1 VKKHT
6 LLVSCSLLLLMG
18 AAQAQRVGL
27 YPLETTDQ
35 NLGLAVPTAISRA
48 LETIDGAVAPAP
60 LDLFQAVKQRPAFN
74 ETLDKIFGLEVIVTG
89 KLEGASGAYTA
100 TYSVKRGSD
109 VKTITVRAANFA
121 VLIKNS
127 NAELVKAIGFKPTPA
142 DAQELAALEKNLPSA
157 EVVAATG
164 TPGQGGSAAAL
175 EGTSQNPWALATRGL
190 LLLSSGKFEEGLA
203 LTTQASKLAPQ
214 DPWVQT
220 NYVGALLATRKNDE
234 ARTAIDAG
242 LKLNPAKP
250 ELHYLQ
256 ARQLLRATTISND
269 IANKALEAANR
280 ALQYN
285 PRYLDAAVLAA
296 DIYENFGDSSSAAN
310 VLVRLVPRMPDDAG
324 LHSRILDT
332 LLENDRDDATNYM
345 NDLLRTYPD
354 VPDTVYALAVRLF
367 DTNTAKRLVATGET
381 RYAQSAP
388 LAYARGFLE
397 ERVGNY
403 MGAVTAYQ
411 QSLERNDKYARAGIA
426 LAGALSKL
434 GRFDEAEAA
443 LKSTTGGNDQKV
455 LARMYLQTGRLDRA
469 KAVLE
474 KLTADFDTNYYSG
487 VLALRDYNV
496 TEAQKALEAAVKL
509 KSDDS
514 RPKVTL
520 TELADVKRLG
530 APKLTGDALYQF
542 RLGQALLDSGNPL
555 EAQSAF
561 ERVLKSAPNDVHAA
575 LYRAIALTQTASPD
589 DAVDAFETLMKTAP
603 NNVVV
608 MAYAATA
615 YIQQSRFD
623 LAIDVAS
630 AAITKDK
637 TYARAYYVLGLANL
651 YLQNAVPA
659 REAMLKCVGADATF
673 KVLVDPI
680 LNRLK

>member
-1 VKKHT
+1 
-6 LLVSCSLLLLMG
+6 MG

-35 NLGLAVPTAISRA
+35 NLGLAVPTAISRV
-48 LETIDGAVAPAP
+48 LETIDGAVLPAP

-74 ETLDKIFGLEVIVTG
+74 ESLDKIFGLEVVVTG
-89 KLEGASGAYTA
+89 KLEGSNGAYTA

-109 VKTITVRAANFA
+109 VKTVTVRAANFA
-121 VLIKNS
+121 ALIKNS
-127 NAELVKAIGFKPTPA
+127 DAELIKAIGFKPTTT
-142 DAQELAALEKNLPSA
+142 DTQELAAIEKNLPA
-157 EVVAATG
+157 PEVVAATA
-164 TPGQGGSAAAL
+164 TPGQDGNAAVL
-175 EGTSQNPWALATRGL
+175 EGAAQSPWALATRGL
-190 LLLSSGKFEEGLA
+190 VLLSNGKFDEGLA
-203 LTTQASKLAPQ
+203 LAVQASKLAPQ

-220 NYVGALLATRKNDE
+220 NYAGALLATRKNDE
-234 ARTAIDAG
+234 AKTVIDAG

-256 ARQLLRATTISND
+256 ARQLLRATNITSD
-269 IANKALEAANR
+269 IANKALEATNR

-296 DIYENFGDSSSAAN
+296 DIYENFGDSSNAAN
-310 VLVRLVPRMPDDAG
+310 VLVRLVPRMPDDAA
-324 LHSRILDT
+324 LHNRILDT

-345 NDLLRTYPD
+345 NDLLSTYPD
-354 VPDTVYALAVRLF
+354 VPDSVYGLAVRLF
-367 DTNTAKRLVATGET
+367 DTSTAKRLVASGET

-388 LAYARGFLE
+388 LAFARGSLE
-397 ERVGNY
+397 ERIGNY
-403 MGAVTAYQ
+403 EAGVSAYK
-411 QSLERNDKYARAGIA
+411 QSLERNAKYARAGIA
-426 LAGALSKL
+426 LAAALSKL

-443 LKSTTGGNDQKV
+443 LKNTTGGNDQKV
-455 LARMYLQTGRLDRA
+455 LARMYLQTGRLERA
-469 KAVLE
+469 KTVLE
-474 KLTADFDTNYYSG
+474 KIAPDFDTNYYSG

-496 TEAQKALEAAVKL
+496 IEAQKALEAAIKL
-509 KSDDS
+509 KSDDN

-530 APKLTGDALYQF
+530 APKLTADALYQF
-542 RLGQALLDSGNPL
+542 RLGQALLDAGNPL
-555 EAQSAF
+555 EAQGAF
-561 ERVLKSAPNDVHAA
+561 ERALKTAPNDVHAS

-589 DAVDAFETLMKTAP
+589 DAVDAFEALLKTAP

-615 YIQQSRFD
+615 YIQQFRFD

-630 AAITKDK
+630 SAITKDK

-651 YLQNAVPA
+651 YLQNAAPA
-659 REAMLKCVGADATF
+659 KEAMLKCVGADATF